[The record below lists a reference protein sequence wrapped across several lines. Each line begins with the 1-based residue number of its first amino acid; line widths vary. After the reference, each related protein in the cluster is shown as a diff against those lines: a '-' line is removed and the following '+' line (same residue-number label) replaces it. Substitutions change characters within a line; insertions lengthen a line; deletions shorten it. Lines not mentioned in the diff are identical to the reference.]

1 MNLGSRPYPK
11 SRERTQ
17 GTWERAG
24 NHSPVSLHRRR
35 RFSWS
40 AARKSDFFS
49 KFASPGVARISE
61 GFCRDSAIG
70 ALRKL
75 ETGGIL
81 IVGIFWDHFFR
92 GRGPVTSDTSGSR
105 IRSEPAS
112 ITGRDDMGHTADD
125 PTGPTR
131 RAVASNSL
139 PAQPIGEGDPPE
151 GCRRVQTSA
160 TNSRRPEAAGTG
172 RDSRRTNSVVSL

>member
-1 MNLGSRPYPK
+1 MPGITPRFPCID
-11 SRERTQ
+11 
-17 GTWERAG
+17 GAG
-24 NHSPVSLHRRR
+24 FRGPL
-35 RFSWS
+35 
-40 AARKSDFFS
+40 RKSDFFS

-151 GCRRVQTSA
+151 GCRRVQT
-160 TNSRRPEAAGTG
+160 RRNEFPPPRSG
-172 RDSRRTNSVVSL
+172 RDRERLTPNEFGRITVSCSRHVP